1 MSRWLTVLAVFATAL
16 STVGTTGA
24 RSDGYTKEQANAAYT
39 DGYLGVAEARCGFRI
54 PRAIFHAVRERMYP
68 DGIDRSV
75 QALQLAKQEEAFEL
89 YHQDPA
95 NFCRLMIAYFG
106 PSGSI
111 SPGFLEPR

>member
-1 MSRWLTVLAVFATAL
+1 
-16 STVGTTGA
+16 
-24 RSDGYTKEQANAAYT
+24 
-39 DGYLGVAEARCGFRI
+39 
-54 PRAIFHAVRERMYP
+54 MYP